1 MLVKRV
7 VCILLIAMLLMCGCA
22 KNSVQVEKFSYSDV
36 LAVYS
41 EETVGVRR
49 DGFVNTEKS
58 IVSDAGQ
65 AIELAKK
72 ECNIDYNLVSVAYD
86 EQEKIYCV
94 EFGNRDMEG
103 GCQSVYLST
112 EGITLLIIS
121 GE

>member
-1 MLVKRV
+1 MKRV
-7 VCILLIAMLLMCGCA
+7 VCILLIAMLLICGCA
-22 KNSVQVEKFSYSDV
+22 KNFVHVEKFSYSDV
-36 LAVYS
+36 LADYS

-58 IVSDAGQ
+58 IVADGEQ

-72 ECNIDYNLVSVAYD
+72 ECKIDYNSIYVSYD
-86 EQEKIYCV
+86 DQEKIYCV

>member
-1 MLVKRV
+1 
-7 VCILLIAMLLMCGCA
+7 MCGCA
-22 KNSVQVEKFSYSDV
+22 KNSVHVEKFSYSDV

-41 EETVGVRR
+41 EETVGVRQ

-58 IVSDAGQ
+58 DVVNAGK

-72 ECNIDYNLVSVAYD
+72 ECNIDYNSVSVAYD
-86 EQEKIYCV
+86 EQEKVYCV
-94 EFGNRDMEG
+94 EFGTIDTLG